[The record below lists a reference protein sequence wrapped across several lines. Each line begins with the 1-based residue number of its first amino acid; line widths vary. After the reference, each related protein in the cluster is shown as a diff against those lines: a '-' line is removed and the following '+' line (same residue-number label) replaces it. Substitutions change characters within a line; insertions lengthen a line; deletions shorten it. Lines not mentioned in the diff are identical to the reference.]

1 MPRFLPSLTSI
12 VVLAAALGMVACSVE
27 TYSVAVD
34 SPEVKQGSLALQLDA
49 SDSEYVLRVVVQLDA
64 QRGNAC
70 PVLAD
75 DVRLSLVSDAGR
87 SELEVQERGGGSY
100 GVDCAIKCRE
110 LVAFETNCAPVRA
123 ELRGA
128 AVHALRSSASM
139 RVVLH
144 DATSELG
151 AGIERAAFEPRS
163 ARIENRN
170 VQLER
175 ADASYSFA
183 EVAFEWSHDDREHW
197 VSEWANNP
205 VGSRGGDFSE
215 FNLRYEGEP
224 EEGARSRRHVF
235 TVRNTADRGERT
247 AYMGATAPV
256 ASCELAQCTG
266 LEHVTSATISVRD
279 R

>member
-1 MPRFLPSLTSI
+1 M
-12 VVLAAALGMVACSVE
+12 
-27 TYSVAVD
+27 
-34 SPEVKQGSLALQLDA
+34 
-49 SDSEYVLRVVVQLDA
+49 
-64 QRGNAC
+64 
-70 PVLAD
+70 LAD

-128 AVHALRSSASM
+128 AVHALRSSA
-139 RVVLH
+139 
-144 DATSELG
+144 
-151 AGIERAAFEPRS
+151 
-163 ARIENRN
+163 
-170 VQLER
+170 
-175 ADASYSFA
+175 

-224 EEGARSRRHVF
+224 EGARSRRLAF
-235 TVRNTADRGERT
+235 TVRNTTDRGERT

-256 ASCELAQCTG
+256 ALCELAQCTG
-266 LEHVTSATISVRD
+266 LEHVISASISVRD